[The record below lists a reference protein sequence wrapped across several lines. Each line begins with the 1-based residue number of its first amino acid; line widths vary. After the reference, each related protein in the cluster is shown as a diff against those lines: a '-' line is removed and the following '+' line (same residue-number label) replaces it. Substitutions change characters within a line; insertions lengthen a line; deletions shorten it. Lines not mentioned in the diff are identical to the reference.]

1 MQGVEEVQREVKAQQ
16 GELAVRNVKMVDE
29 EVEARLL
36 RMRENILEQQNRQ
49 LLEANQ
55 KMASEMVVLCDLPW
69 NGMFYLLNVFSFFP
83 GNGNVEIRF

>member
-1 MQGVEEVQREVKAQQ
+1 MQAVEEVRREVKAQQ

-29 EVEARLL
+29 EVEAKLL

-55 KMASEMVVLCDLPW
+55 KMASELVYNATSLGMVL
-69 NGMFYLLNVFSFFP
+69 FYLLNVFSFFP
-83 GNGNVEIRF
+83 GNGKVEI